1 MKTPLMTIASVI
13 ALAVLFVLLPL
24 LVYSFQ
30 RYRKKRVLRC
40 PETGQLA
47 EIDINAGGAAFS
59 SLFGRPLL
67 KVKNCTLWLKRKGCG
82 EDCVRDE
89 SRVS

>member
-1 MKTPLMTIASVI
+1 MKTPIITIASII

-24 LVYSFQ
+24 LVYTFQ

-40 PETGQLA
+40 PETDQLA
-47 EIDINAGGAAFS
+47 EIDINARSAAFS

-67 KVKNCTLWLKRKGCG
+67 KVKNCTLWLKRKHCG
-82 EDCVRDE
+82 EDCLKQ
-89 SRVS
+89 